1 MQPSDTLDDIYL
13 AARAHVA
20 GDGHSDAYAA
30 AIAALAADWHAV
42 QSCIDDAGAVQPA
55 WAVWLRKQM
64 RASADALIAMR
75 GTRGERVPGLSIVAA
90 IEDDIS
96 AAVVAGGE
104 VICGRTGT

>member
-1 MQPSDTLDDIYL
+1 MLGKDTQDDIYL

-30 AIAALAADWHAV
+30 GIAALATDWHAYADRDGDVTSV
-42 QSCIDDAGAVQPA
+42 QSA
-55 WAVWLRKQM
+55 WAVWLRGVM
-64 RASADALIAMR
+64 RVSADALISMR
-75 GTRGERVPGLSIVAA
+75 GACGGRVPGLSIVAA

-104 VICGRTGT
+104 VIYGRTGT